1 MNSPD
6 AATEIAI
13 DAEFADRLTSFIAD
27 EVVPDDDEEITGD
40 TDLLGTGLVDS
51 LGVILIVNWISAT
64 LGRTINPADVV
75 LENFR
80 TIDRMLSYLR
90 AA

>member
-1 MNSPD
+1 MNPPD
-6 AATEIAI
+6 AATEVAI
-13 DAEFADRLTSFIAD
+13 DARFADELTAFVAD

-51 LGVILIVNWISAT
+51 LGVILIVNWIEAT
-64 LGRTINPADVV
+64 LGRRINPADVV

-80 TIDRMLSYLR
+80 TIDQILSYLR